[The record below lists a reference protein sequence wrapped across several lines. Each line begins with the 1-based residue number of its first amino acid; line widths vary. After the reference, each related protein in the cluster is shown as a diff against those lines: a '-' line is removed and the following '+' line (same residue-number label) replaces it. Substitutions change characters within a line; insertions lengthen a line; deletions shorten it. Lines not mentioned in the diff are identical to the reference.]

1 MKNYKKI
8 NLFLSEEVISKLED
22 YVSIENKKNLL
33 WKKERKNYIQI
44 QDFIAGLII
53 DFFEEMENQEISAG
67 LDDLGKPYR
76 LKNRFKEIAN
86 EKGLSQQQIS
96 EMTNI
101 EPSNISVI
109 FRNKNQASLD
119 YFLRIWIA
127 LDCPPI
133 TKCLYREV
141 EK

>member
-8 NLFLSEEVISKLED
+8 NLFLSDETISKLED
-22 YVSIENKKNLL
+22 YITIENKKNLL

-44 QDFIAGLII
+44 QDFISGLIMEFI
-53 DFFEEMENQEISAG
+53 EDMENQDKSAG
-67 LDDLGKPYR
+67 LDDLGKPFR

-86 EKGLSQQQIS
+86 SKGLTQQQIS

-109 FRNKNQASLD
+109 FRNKSQASLD

-127 LDCPPI
+127 LDCPSL
-133 TKCLYREV
+133 TECLYREM
-141 EK
+141 